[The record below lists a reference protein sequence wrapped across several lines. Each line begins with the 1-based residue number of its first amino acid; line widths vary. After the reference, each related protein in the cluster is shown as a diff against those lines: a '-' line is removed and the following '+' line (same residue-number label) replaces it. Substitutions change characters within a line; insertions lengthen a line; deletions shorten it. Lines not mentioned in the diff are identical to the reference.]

1 MKRALLC
8 SAFAALLTGCGLC
21 PSPPSAATGTAARY
35 PITDVATAPATP
47 VRNQA
52 KSGTCWAFGGVSL
65 IESEAIRTRRCTLDL
80 SEMWVVRHAY
90 FEKAVKYVRTRGR
103 VAFDQGGEI
112 QDVLWLVDRY
122 GIVPQSLYEGGAA
135 DGTYDHAS
143 LAKAIRRLAKRIVD
157 KKLYEK
163 EHWQRMIDEELDRR
177 LGARPDR
184 FVIDGVAYTPFSY
197 ADSIG
202 FRRDDYIALT
212 SFTHHPFFERFVLEI
227 PDNWAAHATLN
238 IPLDS
243 LMRQRSCGRLY
254 GSMGRRCLGAGFR
267 STGRHRPAAAA
278 GGTHHASRTGDR
290 RGPAAPP
297 ADVRHAGHDRRPR
310 HAHRRHG
317 RRFARKQLLQG
328 EKLLGRAGGTPR
340 LLVCVARLCRR
351 QNHRIST
358 PPRRS
363 GRRSRR

>member
-184 FVIDGVAYTPFSY
+184 FVIDGGCLHAVFLCRLDRLPA
-197 ADSIG
+197 G
-202 FRRDDYIALT
+202 RLRRVDLL
-212 SFTHHPFFERFVLEI
+212 HPPPFF
-227 PDNWAAHATLN
+227 
-238 IPLDS
+238 
-243 LMRQRSCGRLY
+243 
-254 GSMGRRCLGAGFR
+254 
-267 STGRHRPAAAA
+267 
-278 GGTHHASRTGDR
+278 RT
-290 RGPAAPP
+290 
-297 ADVRHAGHDRRPR
+297 V
-310 HAHRRHG
+310 
-317 RRFARKQLLQG
+317 
-328 EKLLGRAGGTPR
+328 RAGNSRQLGG
-340 LLVCVARLCRR
+340 ARD
-351 QNHRIST
+351 T
-358 PPRRS
+358 
-363 GRRSRR
+363 